1 MCSFDDKLGLKH
13 VTNQKKPENNQP
25 IFEKKHGRIL
35 RLYLFL
41 GHAINENSRF
51 FNNLL
56 LTM

>member
-1 MCSFDDKLGLKH
+1 LGLKH

-41 GHAINENSRF
+41 GQAINENSCF
-51 FNNLL
+51 FNNRL